1 MRLIKIRVHVH
12 VQLGGK
18 LEKSATFVEIVADDI
33 LKFKIYIN
41 KRFFLV
47 FEIVVSQYVKIL

>member
-1 MRLIKIRVHVH
+1 MRLIKIRVHVYVH
-12 VQLGGK
+12 LGGK

-41 KRFFLV
+41 KKFFS
-47 FEIVVSQYVKIL
+47 IRDSG